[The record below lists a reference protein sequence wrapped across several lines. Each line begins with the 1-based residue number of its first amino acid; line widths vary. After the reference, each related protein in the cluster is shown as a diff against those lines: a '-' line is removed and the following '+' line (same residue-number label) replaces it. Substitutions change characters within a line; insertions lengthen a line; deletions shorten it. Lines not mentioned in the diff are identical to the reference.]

1 MVLALWLMHE
11 MSIAQ
16 SVLDII
22 LQESRNHQISRV
34 FSVALKVG
42 ELSAVETESL
52 RFCFDLVA
60 RGTPIEGA
68 RLEIERVQVTC
79 RCRDCGSDFTL
90 KELVFSC
97 PNCGGA
103 GVEMLTGRELSVE
116 SFEAE

>member
-1 MVLALWLMHE
+1 MHE

-22 LQESRNHQISRV
+22 LQESQTHKVNRV
-34 FSVALKVG
+34 LSVALRVG

-52 RFCFDLVA
+52 KFCFELITK
-60 RGTPIEGA
+60 GTLAEGA

-79 RCRDCGSDFTL
+79 RCQDCGSDFSVE
-90 KELVFSC
+90 ELVFSC
-97 PNCGGA
+97 PACQGPR
-103 GVEMLTGRELSVE
+103 VEMLSGRELSIE

>member
-1 MVLALWLMHE
+1 MHE

-22 LQESRNHQISRV
+22 LQESQTHKVNRV
-34 FSVALKVG
+34 LSVALRVG

-52 RFCFDLVA
+52 RFCFELLSK
-60 RGTPIEGA
+60 GTLAEGA

-79 RCRDCGSDFTL
+79 RCQDCGADFSVE
-90 KELVFSC
+90 ELIFLC
-97 PNCGGA
+97 PSRQGPR
-103 GVEMLTGRELSVE
+103 VEMLSGRELNIA